1 MINKGFTD
9 HVIISSYQ
17 TPYVHFLITFQ
28 NMMKMSLIDSI
39 ITNIRVII
47 FFRISLEMDVY
58 CIIY

>member
-17 TPYVHFLITFQ
+17 NPSVHFLITLQ
-28 NMMKMSLIDSI
+28 NMKKMYLIDSI
-39 ITNIRVII
+39 MTNIRVII
-47 FFRISLEMDVY
+47 FYRISLEMNVY